1 VILERATGTI
11 THTLLKGEF
20 QNFWIEWARGLDTL
34 IMSAGEPYGF
44 YTVDIDDPTPVLITE
59 VEGYNPCW
67 SPDNTKFVYRNQERR
82 KPAMAVFDME
92 TQESERLVSGD
103 GAPDWRR
110 F

>member
-1 VILERATGTI
+1 
-11 THTLLKGEF
+11 
-20 QNFWIEWARGLDTL
+20 
-34 IMSAGEPYGF
+34 MSAGEPYGF